1 MNGKL
6 TALQRQALN
15 RMGKAEIEQP
25 TFTGDL
31 LSDLVDGW
39 AKYTTKRLETS
50 LLNSKMPGNP
60 TSGRA
65 SKSLYQSLAAVPV
78 VRRGDIVIGRI
89 QAAEH
94 YQWVDGDRKKTR
106 NNGDGALLRALSGPT
121 GWISQ
126 KGISVD
132 DQPGKTR
139 AEKNLSLAKA
149 IARKIHTR
157 GYKGNKFF
165 SKIINDDTFNEFSEY
180 LGRAMGQKIAISFQ
194 TMITEQKRK

>member
-39 AKYTTKRLETS
+39 SKYTTKRLETS

-78 VRRGDIVIGRI
+78 VKRGDIVIGRI

-106 NNGDGALLRALSGPT
+106 NSGDGEVVRALSGPT

-165 SKIINDDTFNEFSEY
+165 SKIINDETFNEFSEY
-180 LGRAMGQKIAISFQ
+180 LGRAMGQKIAISFEA
-194 TMITEQKRK
+194 MITEQKRK

>member
-1 MNGKL
+1 MNGRL
-6 TALQRQALN
+6 TALQRQILN

-39 AKYTTKRLETS
+39 AKYTTKRLEKS
-50 LLNSKMPGNP
+50 LLSSSMPGNP

-65 SKSLYQSLAAVPV
+65 SKSLFQSLAAVPV

-94 YQWVDGDRKKTR
+94 YQWVDGGRGKTR
-106 NNGDGALLRALSGPT
+106 SSGDGELLRALSGPT

-180 LGRAMGQKIAISFQ
+180 LGRAMGQKIAISFE
-194 TMITEQKRK
+194 TMITEQKKK

>member
-1 MNGKL
+1 MNGRL
-6 TALQRQALN
+6 TALQRQALS

-94 YQWVDGDRKKTR
+94 YQWVDGGRGKTKSS
-106 NNGDGALLRALSGPT
+106 GDGELLRALSGPT

-180 LGRAMGQKIAISFQ
+180 LGRAMGQKIAISFE
-194 TMITEQKRK
+194 TMITEQKKK

>member
-1 MNGKL
+1 MNGRL

-39 AKYTTKRLETS
+39 SKYTTKRLEIS

-78 VRRGDIVIGRI
+78 VKRGDIVIGRI

-106 NNGDGALLRALSGPT
+106 NDGDGEVVRALSGPT

>member
-6 TALQRQALN
+6 TALQRQALS

-94 YQWVDGDRKKTR
+94 YQWVDGDRGKTR
-106 NNGDGALLRALSGPT
+106 SSGDGELLRALSGPT

-126 KGISVD
+126 KRISVD

-149 IARKIHTR
+149 IARKIHTK

-180 LGRAMGQKIAISFQ
+180 LGRAMGQKIAISFE
-194 TMITEQKRK
+194 TMITEQKKK

>member
-1 MNGKL
+1 
-6 TALQRQALN
+6 
-15 RMGKAEIEQP
+15 MGKAEIEQP

-78 VRRGDIVIGRI
+78 VKRGDIVIGRI

-106 NNGDGALLRALSGPT
+106 KDGDGQVVRALSGPT

-139 AEKNLSLAKA
+139 AEKNLNLAKA

-180 LGRAMGQKIAISFQ
+180 LGRAMGQKIAISFE
-194 TMITEQKRK
+194 TMITEQKKK

>member
-39 AKYTTKRLETS
+39 SKYTTKRLETS

-78 VRRGDIVIGRI
+78 VKRGDIVIGRI

-106 NNGDGALLRALSGPT
+106 NSGDGEVVRALSGPT

-180 LGRAMGQKIAISFQ
+180 LGRAMGQKIAISFEA
-194 TMITEQKRK
+194 MITEQKRK

>member
-39 AKYTTKRLETS
+39 SKYTTKRLEIS

-78 VRRGDIVIGRI
+78 VKRGDIVIGRI

-106 NNGDGALLRALSGPT
+106 NDGDGEVLRALSGPT

>member
-39 AKYTTKRLETS
+39 SKYTTKRLETS

-78 VRRGDIVIGRI
+78 VKRGDIVIGRI

-106 NNGDGALLRALSGPT
+106 NDGDGEVVRALSGPT

>member
-1 MNGKL
+1 MNGRL
-6 TALQRQALN
+6 TALQRQALS

-39 AKYTTKRLETS
+39 AKYTTKRLEIS

-94 YQWVDGDRKKTR
+94 YQWVDGGRGKTMSS
-106 NNGDGALLRALSGPT
+106 GDGELLRALSGPT

>member
-1 MNGKL
+1 MNGRL
-6 TALQRQALN
+6 TALQRQALS

-31 LSDLVDGW
+31 LSDLVEKW
-39 AKYTTKRLETS
+39 AEYTTKRLEKS
-50 LLNSKMPGNP
+50 LLSSSMPGNP

-65 SKSLYQSLAAVPV
+65 SKSLYESLAAVPV

-106 NNGDGALLRALSGPT
+106 NSGDGAVVRALSGDT

-126 KGISVD
+126 KGISLADV
-132 DQPGKTR
+132 PGKTR
-139 AEKNLSLAKA
+139 ADKNLNLAKA

>member
-6 TALQRQALN
+6 TALQRQALS

-39 AKYTTKRLETS
+39 AKYTTKRLEKS

-65 SKSLYQSLAAVPV
+65 SKSLYQSLAAVPSV
-78 VRRGDIVIGRI
+78 KRADIVIGRI

-94 YQWVDGDRKKTR
+94 YEWVDGGRRRTKKK
-106 NNGDGALLRALSGPT
+106 GDGALKLALED
-121 GWISQ
+121 WITTRGIKPKDPENY
-126 KGISVD
+126 KGMTTTEVTS
-132 DQPGKTR
+132 
-139 AEKNLSLAKA
+139 SLAQA
-149 IARKIHTR
+149 IARKIHSK
-157 GYKGNKFF
+157 GFDGNKFF

-180 LGRAMGQKIAISFQ
+180 LGRAMGQKIAISFE
-194 TMITEQKRK
+194 TMIKEQKGK